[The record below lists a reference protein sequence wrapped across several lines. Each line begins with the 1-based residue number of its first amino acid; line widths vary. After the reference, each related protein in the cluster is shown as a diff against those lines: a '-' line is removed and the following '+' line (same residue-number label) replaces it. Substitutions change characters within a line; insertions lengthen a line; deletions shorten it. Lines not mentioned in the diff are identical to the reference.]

1 MNAYMGSILLRY
13 RGSCSCGDCAVSR
26 PSENIASTANPPLAQ
41 ELAAQGFVRLAP
53 DAIDW
58 LPDPALDAG
67 WKSFAESWNRLGLD
81 RYMADGGRYRR
92 RRHAA
97 LAITPDGI
105 TRKPHQPHFQSRDYN
120 RLNGDVQRWFEPM
133 EDAIA
138 DSPMMRRLL
147 RGATMCFE
155 GAGENALAT
164 EWHVELHQFR
174 VETTAHEQGRP
185 TPEGMHRDG
194 VDWVLVMLIDRL
206 NAAEGV
212 TEIQIAGRPEID
224 RFILAAPGDAVLLDD
239 HRVMHGVTPI
249 RPIDADLPAYRDVFV
264 ATWQAEGSG

>member
-1 MNAYMGSILLRY
+1 MNIGNE
-13 RGSCSCGDCAVSR
+13 GDPRLAV
-26 PSENIASTANPPLAQ
+26 

-53 DAIDW
+53 DTIDW
-58 LPDPALDAG
+58 LPAPALDSS

-97 LAITPDGI
+97 LAITPDAI

-120 RLNGDVQRWFEPM
+120 QLNGDVQRWFEPM
-133 EDAIA
+133 DDAIA
-138 DSPMMRRLL
+138 DSAMMHRLL
-147 RGATMCFE
+147 RGATLCFE
-155 GAGENALAT
+155 AAGEGALAAH
-164 EWHVELHQFR
+164 WHVELHQFR
-174 VETTAHEQGRP
+174 IETTARNPGRP

-206 NAAEGV
+206 NADEGV
-212 TEIQIAGRPEID
+212 TEIQVAGRPEMD
-224 RFILAAPGDAVLLDD
+224 RFTLAAAGDTVLLDD

-249 RPIDADLPAYRDVFV
+249 RPIDTDMPAYRDVFV
-264 ATWQAEGSG
+264 ATWRAEGSG

>member
-1 MNAYMGSILLRY
+1 MNIGS
-13 RGSCSCGDCAVSR
+13 A
-26 PSENIASTANPPLAQ
+26 AAPPLAL

-53 DAIDW
+53 DTIDW
-58 LPDPALDAG
+58 LPTPALESS
-67 WKSFAESWNRLGLD
+67 WTSFADSWNRLGLD

-97 LAITPDGI
+97 LAITPDAI

-120 RLNGDVQRWFEPM
+120 QLNGDVQRWFEPM
-133 EDAIA
+133 EDAVA
-138 DSPMMRRLL
+138 DSPMMQRLL
-147 RGATMCFE
+147 RGATLCFE
-155 GAGENALAT
+155 GAGERDVAAH
-164 EWHVELHQFR
+164 WHVELHQFR
-174 VETTAHEQGRP
+174 IETTAQTPGRP

-224 RFILAAPGDAVLLDD
+224 RFTLAVPGDAVLLDD
-239 HRVMHGVTPI
+239 HRVMHGVTAI
-249 RPIDADLPAYRDVFV
+249 RPIDAEMPAYRDVFV
-264 ATWQAEGSG
+264 ATWRAESSG